1 VSVSH
6 FNYTG
11 RQRVRREHIKVA
23 VAGQPP
29 EVTIAVSFQLD
40 DYRFPE
46 SASVVLEAQAG
57 WTLQRFDWGR
67 IGLITPPASLSLEEF
82 DSLAGLLFRLKV
94 VGRGV
99 NDGIILGEADRIR
112 PSGTIEGA
120 SQRSFIIV
128 RPGDLGQVPWRLDFD
143 ENQPLLIINR
153 RLGDYHE
160 LLQRKEVAALL
171 LPEVLRQVLTRAAS
185 AGSDQDDDDSWQN
198 QVIRFGE
205 KIGDVS
211 LPESDDDDEIA
222 RWTRDVVETFCRRH
236 RFADGLAAALE
247 VEE

>member
-1 VSVSH
+1 MSVSH

-11 RQRVRREHIKVA
+11 RQRVRRDDIKVA
-23 VAGQPP
+23 VVGQPP
-29 EVTIAVSFQLD
+29 EATIAASFQLD
-40 DYRFPE
+40 AYRFPE

-57 WTLQRFDWGR
+57 WTVQRFDWGR
-67 IGLITPPASLSLEEF
+67 VGLMTPPARLRLDEF

-94 VGRGV
+94 VGSGTNEGR
-99 NDGIILGEADRIR
+99 ILGEADRLR
-112 PSGTIEGA
+112 PIGTIEEA

-143 ENQPLLIINR
+143 ENQPVLVINR
-153 RLGDYHE
+153 CLGDHHE
-160 LLQRKEVAALL
+160 LLQRKAVSALL
-171 LPEVLRQVLTRAAS
+171 LPEVFRQVLTRAAS
-185 AGSDQDDDDSWQN
+185 AGSDPDDENSWQN

-205 KIGDVS
+205 RMGGVS

-236 RFADGLAAALE
+236 RFADGLASALE
-247 VEE
+247 VGA